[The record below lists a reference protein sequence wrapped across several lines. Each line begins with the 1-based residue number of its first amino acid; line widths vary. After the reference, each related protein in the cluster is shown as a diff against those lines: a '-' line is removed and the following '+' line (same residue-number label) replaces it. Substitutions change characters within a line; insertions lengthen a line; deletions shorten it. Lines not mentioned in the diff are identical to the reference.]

1 MTKKIIKN
9 NIKSI
14 IKGILKDLHVLYIE
28 DEENI
33 RKNITKTLKLLI
45 KDVTDISDTTTAF
58 EILQN
63 KQIDLIICDINMP
76 NENGIEFIKRVRQA
90 GLKLPV
96 TLLSASTDK
105 EYLLEATRL
114 KLVDYLVK
122 PIDFHTLQ
130 NTLENAAYE
139 ILESGKYI
147 IRFEDNIFYNFVEKK
162 IYKDNEDNEIL
173 LTSKELEL
181 LDFLILNDHK
191 LISQDEIKENI
202 WEDSDLATDSALKN
216 LLNKLRKKIGK
227 NSIKNIS
234 GFGYKIHYNN

>member
-1 MTKKIIKN
+1 MTKKIIKK

-14 IKGILKDLHVLYIE
+14 IKSILKDLHVLYIE

>member
-1 MTKKIIKN
+1 MTEKIIKK
-9 NIKSI
+9 NIKST
-14 IKGILKDLHVLYIE
+14 IKNILKDLHVLYIE
-28 DEENI
+28 DEESI

-45 KDVTDISDTTTAF
+45 KDVTDISDTSTAF